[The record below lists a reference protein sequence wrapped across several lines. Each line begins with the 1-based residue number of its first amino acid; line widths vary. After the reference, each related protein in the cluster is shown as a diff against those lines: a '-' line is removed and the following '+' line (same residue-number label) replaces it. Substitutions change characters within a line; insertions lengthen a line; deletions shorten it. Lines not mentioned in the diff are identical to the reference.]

1 MFEGCILVE
10 DPNTVQLVLVD
21 FQNIP
26 AADTSTGQGEFEPFT
41 INRMGNN
48 DEFENEEIQRN
59 ISLTISLDQVL
70 DPEDGLEKT
79 YRFQLL
85 SLAIGGIEPD
95 TETATVRLNEIG
107 KFRLL

>member
-26 AADTSTGQGEFEPFT
+26 DTSAGQGEFEPFT
-41 INRMGNN
+41 INRMGNS
-48 DEFENEEIQRN
+48 DEFENEEIQRS

-70 DPEDGLEKT
+70 DPEDGPVEDS
-79 YRFQLL
+79 YRFQLS

-107 KFRLL
+107 K